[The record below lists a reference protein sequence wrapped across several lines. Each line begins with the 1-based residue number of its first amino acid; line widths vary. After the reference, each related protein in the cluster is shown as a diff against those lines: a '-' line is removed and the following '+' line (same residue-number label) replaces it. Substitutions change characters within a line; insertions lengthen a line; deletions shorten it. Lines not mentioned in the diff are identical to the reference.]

1 MDGLCLLHNERTCAR
16 KEAIQRAKSSSTV
29 RVMNAFDWGSA
40 SDNEALVYEEAQ
52 KVFSR
57 LRSAFPELEFSY
69 HALGGKDGSI
79 YCDICAQIR
88 SADVVVLNLSTNNP
102 NVILE
107 LGLAVGSGAHV
118 FVVRSNHYRKQKG
131 LSDLNGILEY
141 RFSRS
146 GGRMKFEADFPGSLE
161 RTLRSVAR
169 ERMRTLGE

>member
-1 MDGLCLLHNERTCAR
+1 MDRLCLLHNEKTCAR
-16 KEAIQRAKSSSTV
+16 KEEIQRAKSSSTV

-40 SDNEALVYEEAQ
+40 SDNEALIYEEAA
-52 KVFSR
+52 KVFSH
-57 LRSAFPELEFSY
+57 LRSAFPKLEFSY
-69 HALGGKDGSI
+69 DSLRGKDGSI

-88 SADVVVLNLSTNNP
+88 SSDVVVFNLSTNNP

-107 LGLAVGSGAHV
+107 MGLAVGFGTYV
-118 FVVRSNHYRKQKG
+118 FVVRSNHYRKPKG

-146 GGRMKFEADFPGSLE
+146 GGRMKFEADFPRSLE

-169 ERMRTLGE
+169 QRMRTLGE